1 MKRQIRVTPV
11 PKDTPDLERFAAALL
26 AFVLARREA
35 EAKERKEREEREDTD
50 E

>member
-11 PKDTPDLERFAAALL
+11 PKEIPDLERFVAALL

-35 EAKERKEREEREDTD
+35 EAKERAAREDAD
-50 E
+50 RD